1 MHSVP
6 CCAHRPSSYPPT
18 CRAHHLPTTRAC
30 AADFEKGFIRAETVA
45 YEDFVAAGGF
55 AVAKERGLLRLE
67 GKEYVV
73 AEGDILVF
81 RSAN

>member
-1 MHSVP
+1 VG
-6 CCAHRPSSYPPT
+6 Y
-18 CRAHHLPTTRAC
+18 
-30 AADFEKGFIRAETVA
+30 D
-45 YEDFVAAGGF
+45 DFVAAGGF